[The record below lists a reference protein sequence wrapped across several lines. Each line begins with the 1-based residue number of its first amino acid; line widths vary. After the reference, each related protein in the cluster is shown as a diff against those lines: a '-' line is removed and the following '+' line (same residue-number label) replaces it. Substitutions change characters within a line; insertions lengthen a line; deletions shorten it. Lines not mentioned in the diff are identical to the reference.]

1 VPRINLPVVNEEV
14 LAPADDSIVS
24 TTDPQGRITYVN
36 SVFVAVSGFSR
47 EELMGK
53 AHNIVRHPDMP
64 ARAFKDLWDTVSA
77 GKPWTGV
84 VKNRCKDGRYYW
96 VVANV
101 APIFDGGELVGYSSV
116 RGRPTRE
123 QIAAA
128 AALYKLWN
136 DGEAAHLVLKS
147 GHLQDRRW
155 FAKLLHPFA
164 IPVAARLGLFAV
176 TSISLFM
183 GLALLGTHPN
193 WFSVDSRTLLALL
206 LGAAGTAAVLA
217 QAWYFQRFILLPCRR
232 IEVAMQRIAG
242 GELGT
247 ELPLGA
253 QAGELQSVALAASQ
267 AVTKMRA
274 VLRDTSVH
282 VASVS
287 ASAEHMAQG
296 AASLADS
303 VSQQAAAVDSVAS
316 ASTQIASAATGN
328 ASNAKSVS
336 EQAQESTQLSVSS
349 VDALVQLIAQME
361 AARNALAGVE
371 EMAKTVGNIA
381 FSSNL
386 LALNASIEAARAG
399 EAGRGF
405 SVVAQEVRRLAT
417 MTSNAA
423 ANAATMTQDV
433 RSKMRVSVQSAK
445 DVSELLQRVTA
456 GAKETQNV
464 AQELATSAVE
474 QARGVGSVES
484 SMQLVND
491 AIQHHA
497 ALAEES
503 TAVAQSALSQAQML
517 RETVGVFRIH

>member
-1 VPRINLPVVNEEV
+1 MPRINLPLVNEEV
-14 LAPADDSIVS
+14 LAPADDNIVS
-24 TTDPQGRITYVN
+24 TTDAKGRITYVN
-36 SVFVAVSGFSR
+36 SVFVEVSGFSR

-64 ARAFKDLWDTVSA
+64 ARAFQDLWDTVSV

-101 APIFDGGELVGYSSV
+101 APIFDRGELVGYSSV
-116 RGRPTRE
+116 RGRSTPE
-123 QIAAA
+123 QVAAA
-128 AALYKLWN
+128 DALYKLWN
-136 DGEAAHLVLKS
+136 EDKAAHLVLKN
-147 GHLQDRRW
+147 GHIQDRRW
-155 FAKLLHPFA
+155 FAKFLHPFA
-164 IPVAARLGLFAV
+164 IPVAARLGLFAA
-176 TSISLFM
+176 TSISLFV
-183 GLALLGTHPN
+183 GLALLVIRPV
-193 WFSVDSRTLLALL
+193 WIPADFVPSLAWLI
-206 LGAAGTAAVLA
+206 GAIGAGTVLA
-217 QAWYFQRFILLPCRR
+217 QAWYFHRFILRPARR

-247 ELPLGA
+247 ELPLDA
-253 QAGELQSVALAASQ
+253 DAGELVSVSLAASQ

-274 VLRDTSVH
+274 VLRDTSLH

-303 VSQQAAAVDSVAS
+303 VSQQAAAVDSVAT
-316 ASTQIASAATGN
+316 ASTQIASTASGN
-328 ASNAKSVS
+328 AAHAKNVS
-336 EQAQESTQLSVSS
+336 EQAQESTQLSISS
-349 VDALVQLIAQME
+349 SGAVEQLVTQME
-361 AARNALAGVE
+361 AARSALAGVE
-371 EMAKTVGNIA
+371 EMARAVGDIA

-386 LALNASIEAARAG
+386 LAVNASIEAARAG

-405 SVVAQEVRRLAT
+405 AVVAQEVRRLAT

-423 ANAATMTQDV
+423 SNAAAITQDV
-433 RSKMRVSVQSAK
+433 RSKMRISVQSAQG
-445 DVSELLQRVTA
+445 VSELLQRVTA
-456 GAKETQNV
+456 GARETQDV
-464 AQELATSAVE
+464 AQALATSAVE
-474 QARGVGSVES
+474 QARGVGNVES

-503 TAVAQSALSQAQML
+503 TAVAQSARAQAQML
-517 RETVGVFRIH
+517 RETVDVFRIH